1 LITLVARGQ
10 MNKEIAASLHLSE
23 FTVKNHMHRILRQ
36 LNARSRFEVVHAV
49 CGPESDAA
57 VERSYS

>member
-1 LITLVARGQ
+1 